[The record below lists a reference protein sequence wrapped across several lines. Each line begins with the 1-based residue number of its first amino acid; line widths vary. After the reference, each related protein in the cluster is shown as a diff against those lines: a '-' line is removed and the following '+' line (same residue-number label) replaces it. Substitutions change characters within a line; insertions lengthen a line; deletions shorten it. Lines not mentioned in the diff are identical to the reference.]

1 MSVKIDS
8 LSELDAGKL
17 YGSSTLT
24 DNPYNDTTG
33 KIVDY
38 IERYKKYV
46 SDIIKTGR
54 TVSIDD
60 EDRIKD
66 FMYMHRIFGA
76 NYIDTSYMPPEQ
88 YGKSKEKIFKTVKE
102 YRERKK

>member
-1 MSVKIDS
+1 M
-8 LSELDAGKL
+8 
-17 YGSSTLT
+17 
-24 DNPYNDTTG
+24 N
-33 KIVDY
+33 
-38 IERYKKYV
+38 
-46 SDIIKTGR
+46 
-54 TVSIDD
+54 IDD

-66 FMYMHRIFGA
+66 FMFMHRIFGA